1 MNKAMISKKYGNR
14 ESGALAASA
23 DLAKAYHDVVDF
35 TLGDPDLTT
44 PAAIIR
50 AAAEDALSGHTHY
63 TDSRGDGE
71 LIAAIVDFQKEIY
84 GVELSPENVFVTTS
98 ACHGM
103 WLVLETML
111 DEGDEVMIIEPYFA
125 PYADQVKMAG
135 GVPVFI
141 PTDPDEGFRP
151 NMDVI
156 REKVTKKTKALI
168 VNTPNNP
175 LGLCL
180 KKEELMALG
189 QLAQEKDFY
198 LIADDIYTA
207 FSYESPFVPMA
218 SLDDCKDRTITLR
231 SFSKNF
237 AMTGWRIGYILGD
250 KDFIAAAKSVNENN
264 VYTAPAISQRAALY
278 ALTHR
283 DEVQPAIVEEFK
295 KRTFHAYER
304 LKRLKNIRITEP
316 TGTFYLFVDIRP
328 TGLTEDEVWQ
338 KLLDEAHVL
347 TVKGSAFGESGRG
360 FLRLAVTVGVD
371 EIDKAFDRIEKMTIF
386 Q

>member
-14 ESGALAASA
+14 ESGGLAASA

-44 PAAIIR
+44 PAAIIH
-50 AAAEDALSGHTHY
+50 AAAEDALAGHTHY

-71 LIAAIVDFQKEIY
+71 LIAAIIDFQKETY

-111 DEGDEVMIIEPYFA
+111 DEGDEVLIIEPYFA
-125 PYADQVKMAG
+125 PYADQVKMAK

-151 NMDVI
+151 NVDVI
-156 REKVTKKTKALI
+156 RKKVTKKTKALI

-175 LGLCL
+175 SGLCL
-180 KKEELMALG
+180 KKEELVALG
-189 QLAQEKDFY
+189 RLAEEKDFY

-207 FSYESPFVPMA
+207 FSYDEPFVPMA
-218 SLDDCKDRTITLR
+218 SLNACKDRTITLR
-231 SFSKNF
+231 SFSKSF

-264 VYTAPAISQRAALY
+264 VYTAPAISQRAARY

-304 LKRLKNIRITEP
+304 LKRLKNIRIAEP
-316 TGTFYLFVDIRP
+316 AGTFYLFVDIRP

-338 KLLDEAHVL
+338 KLLAEAHVL

-371 EIDKAFDRIEKMTIF
+371 EIDKAFDRIEKMEIF

>member
-1 MNKAMISKKYGNR
+1 MSKAMISKKYGNR

-71 LIAAIVDFQKEIY
+71 LIAAIVDFQKETY

-175 LGLCL
+175 SGLCL

-189 QLAQEKDFY
+189 QLAEEKDFY
-198 LIADDIYTA
+198 LVADDIYTA

-218 SLDDCKDRTITLR
+218 SLDACKDRTITLR

-250 KDFIAAAKSVNENN
+250 KELIAAAKSVNENN

-304 LKRLKNIRITEP
+304 LKRLKNIRIAEP

-360 FLRLAVTVGVD
+360 FLRLAVTVGVE
-371 EIDKAFDRIEKMTIF
+371 EIDKAFDRIEKITIF

>member
-1 MNKAMISKKYGNR
+1 
-14 ESGALAASA
+14 
-23 DLAKAYHDVVDF
+23 
-35 TLGDPDLTT
+35 
-44 PAAIIR
+44 
-50 AAAEDALSGHTHY
+50 Y

-71 LIAAIVDFQKEIY
+71 LIAAIVDFQMETY
-84 GVELSPENVFVTTS
+84 GVELSAENVFVTTS

-156 REKVTKKTKALI
+156 REKVTKNTKALI

-175 LGLCL
+175 SGLCL
-180 KKEELMALG
+180 KKEELEALG
-189 QLAQEKDFY
+189 RLAEEKDFY

-218 SLDDCKDRTITLR
+218 SLDACKDRTITLR

-250 KDFIAAAKSVNENN
+250 KELIAAAKSVNENN
-264 VYTAPAISQRAALY
+264 VSTAPAISQRAALY

-304 LKRLKNIRITEP
+304 LKRLKNIRIAEP

-360 FLRLAVTVGVD
+360 FLRLAVTVGVE

>member
-1 MNKAMISKKYGNR
+1 MSKAMISKKYGNR

-71 LIAAIVDFQKEIY
+71 LIAAIIDFQKETY

-111 DEGDEVMIIEPYFA
+111 DEGDEVLIIEPYFA

-141 PTDPDEGFRP
+141 PTDPDEDFRP

-156 REKVTKKTKALI
+156 RKKVTEKTKALI

-175 LGLCL
+175 SGLCL
-180 KKEELMALG
+180 KKEELVALG
-189 QLAQEKDFY
+189 QLAEEKDFY

-218 SLDDCKDRTITLR
+218 SLDVCKHRTITLR

-237 AMTGWRIGYILGD
+237 AMTGWRIGYILGER
-250 KDFIAAAKSVNENN
+250 DFIAAAKSVNENN

-283 DEVQPAIVEEFK
+283 EEVQPAVVEEFK

-304 LKRLKNIRITEP
+304 LKRLKNIRIAYP

-338 KLLDEAHVL
+338 KLIDEAHVL

-360 FLRLAVTVGVD
+360 FLRLAVTVDVD
-371 EIDKAFDRIEKMTIF
+371 EIDKAFDRIEKMEIF

>member
-1 MNKAMISKKYGNR
+1 MNKTMISKKYGNR

-44 PAAIIR
+44 PAAIIC
-50 AAAEDALSGHTHY
+50 AAAEDALAGHTHY
-63 TDSRGDGE
+63 TNSRGDEE
-71 LIAAIVDFQKEIY
+71 LIAAIVDFQKETY
-84 GVELSPENVFVTTS
+84 GVDLSPENVFVTTS

-156 REKVTKKTKALI
+156 REKVTQKTKALI

-175 LGLCL
+175 SGLCL
-180 KKEELMALG
+180 KKEELEALG
-189 QLAQEKDFY
+189 QLAEEKDFY

-218 SLDDCKDRTITLR
+218 SLDACKNRTVTLR

-237 AMTGWRIGYILGD
+237 AMTGWRIGYILGE
-250 KDFIAAAKSVNENN
+250 KNFIAAAKSVNENN
-264 VYTAPAISQRAALY
+264 VYTAPSISQRAALY
-278 ALTHR
+278 ALAHR
-283 DEVQPAIVEEFK
+283 DEVQPAAVEEFK

-304 LKRLKNIRITEP
+304 LMRLKNIRIAEP
-316 TGTFYLFVDIRP
+316 KGTFYLFVDIRP

-347 TVKGSAFGESGRG
+347 TVKGSAFGESGRS

-371 EIDKAFDRIEKMTIF
+371 EIDKAFDRMEKMAIF

>member
-1 MNKAMISKKYGNR
+1 MSKAMISKKYGNR

-71 LIAAIVDFQKEIY
+71 LIAAIVDFQKKTY

-156 REKVTKKTKALI
+156 REKVTEKTKALI

-175 LGLCL
+175 SGLCL

-189 QLAQEKDFY
+189 QLAEEKDFY

-218 SLDDCKDRTITLR
+218 SLNACKDRTITLR

-250 KDFIAAAKSVNENN
+250 KDFISAAKSVNENN

-304 LKRLKNIRITEP
+304 LKRLKNIRIAEP
-316 TGTFYLFVDIRP
+316 AGTFYLFVDIRP

-371 EIDKAFDRIEKMTIF
+371 DIDKAFDRIEKMTIF

>member
-44 PAAIIR
+44 PAAIIH
-50 AAAEDALSGHTHY
+50 AAAEDALAGHTHY

-71 LIAAIVDFQKEIY
+71 LIAAIVDFQKETY

-111 DEGDEVMIIEPYFA
+111 DEGDEVLIIEPYFA
-125 PYADQVKMAG
+125 PYADQVKMAK

-151 NMDVI
+151 NVDVI
-156 REKVTKKTKALI
+156 RKKVTKKTKALI

-175 LGLCL
+175 SGLCL

-189 QLAQEKDFY
+189 QLAEEKDFY

-218 SLDDCKDRTITLR
+218 SLGACKDRTITLR

-237 AMTGWRIGYILGD
+237 AMTGWRIGYILGER
-250 KDFIAAAKSVNENN
+250 DFIAAAKSVNENN

-283 DEVQPAIVEEFK
+283 EEVQPAVVEEFK

-304 LKRLKNIRITEP
+304 LKRLKNIRIAYP

-338 KLLDEAHVL
+338 KLIDEAHVL

-360 FLRLAVTVGVD
+360 FLRLAVTVDVD
-371 EIDKAFDRIEKMTIF
+371 EIDKAFDRIEKMEIF

>member
-63 TDSRGDGE
+63 TNSQGDGE
-71 LIAAIVDFQKEIY
+71 LIAAIVDFQKETY

-151 NMDVI
+151 NMDAI
-156 REKVTKKTKALI
+156 RKKVTEKTKALI

-175 LGLCL
+175 SGLCL

-189 QLAQEKDFY
+189 QLAEEKDFY

-218 SLDDCKDRTITLR
+218 SIDACKDRTITLR

-304 LKRLKNIRITEP
+304 LKRLKNIRIAEP

-371 EIDKAFDRIEKMTIF
+371 DIDKAFDRMEKMTIF

>member
-1 MNKAMISKKYGNR
+1 MSKAMISKKYGNR
-14 ESGALAASA
+14 ESGGLAASA
-23 DLAKAYHDVVDF
+23 DLAKTYHDVVDF

-44 PAAIIR
+44 PEAIIR
-50 AAAEDALSGHTHY
+50 AAAEDALAGHTHY

-71 LIAAIVDFQKEIY
+71 LINAIVDFQRETY

-141 PTDPDEGFRP
+141 PTDPDGGFRP

-156 REKVTKKTKALI
+156 RKKVTKKTKALI

-175 LGLCL
+175 SGLCL
-180 KKEELMALG
+180 KKEELVALG
-189 QLAQEKDFY
+189 QLAEEKDFY

-218 SLDDCKDRTITLR
+218 SLDACKDRTVTLR

-237 AMTGWRIGYILGD
+237 AMTGWRIGYILGE
-250 KDFIAAAKSVNENN
+250 KSFIAAAKSVNENN

-283 DEVQPAIVEEFK
+283 DQVQPPVVEEFK

-304 LKRLKNIRITEP
+304 LTRLKNIRIAEP

-371 EIDKAFDRIEKMTIF
+371 KIDKAFDRMEKMTIF

>member
-1 MNKAMISKKYGNR
+1 MSKAMISKKYGNR
-14 ESGALAASA
+14 ESGCLAASA

-44 PAAIIR
+44 PEAIIR
-50 AAAEDALSGHTHY
+50 AAAEDALAGHTHY

-71 LIAAIVDFQKEIY
+71 LIAAIVDFQRETY

-141 PTDPDEGFRP
+141 PTDPDGGFRP
-151 NMDVI
+151 SMDVI
-156 REKVTKKTKALI
+156 REKASDKTKALI

-175 LGLCL
+175 SGLCL
-180 KKEELMALG
+180 KKEELVALG
-189 QLAQEKDFY
+189 QLAEEKDFY

-218 SLDDCKDRTITLR
+218 SLDACKDRTITLR

-237 AMTGWRIGYILGD
+237 AMTGWRIGYILGE
-250 KDFIAAAKSVNENN
+250 KNFIAAAKSVNENN

-304 LKRLKNIRITEP
+304 LTRLKNIRIPYP

-360 FLRLAVTVGVD
+360 FLRLAVTVGVND
-371 EIDKAFDRIEKMTIF
+371 IDKAFDRMEKMAIF

>member
-14 ESGALAASA
+14 ESGGLAASA
-23 DLAKAYHDVVDF
+23 DLAKAYHDVADF

-50 AAAEDALSGHTHY
+50 AAAEDALAGHTHY

-71 LIAAIVDFQKEIY
+71 LIAAIVDFQKETY

-103 WLVLETML
+103 WLVLETMI

-156 REKVTKKTKALI
+156 RKKVTKKTKALI

-175 LGLCL
+175 SGLCL

-264 VYTAPAISQRAALY
+264 VYTAPSISQRAALY
-278 ALTHR
+278 ALAHR

-304 LKRLKNIRITEP
+304 LKRLKNIRIAEP

-360 FLRLAVTVGVD
+360 FLRLAVTIGVD
-371 EIDKAFDRIEKMTIF
+371 DIDRAFDRIEKMTIF

>member
-1 MNKAMISKKYGNR
+1 MSKAMISKKYGNR

-71 LIAAIVDFQKEIY
+71 LIAAIVDFQKETY

-135 GVPVFI
+135 GVPVFT

-156 REKVTKKTKALI
+156 RKKVTDKTKALI

-175 LGLCL
+175 SGLCL

-189 QLAQEKDFY
+189 QLAEEKDFY

-218 SLDDCKDRTITLR
+218 SIDACKDRTITLR

-237 AMTGWRIGYILGD
+237 AMTGWRIGYILGE

-371 EIDKAFDRIEKMTIF
+371 DIDKAFDRIEKMTIF

>member
-1 MNKAMISKKYGNR
+1 MSKAMISKKYGNR

-71 LIAAIVDFQKEIY
+71 LIAAIVDFQKETY
-84 GVELSPENVFVTTS
+84 GVELSAENVFVTTS

-175 LGLCL
+175 SGLCL
-180 KKEELMALG
+180 KKEELEALG
-189 QLAQEKDFY
+189 RLAEEKDFY

-207 FSYESPFVPMA
+207 FSYDEPFVPMA
-218 SLDDCKDRTITLR
+218 SLNACKERTITLR

-264 VYTAPAISQRAALY
+264 VYTAPSISQRAALY

-304 LKRLKNIRITEP
+304 LKRLKNIRIAEP

-371 EIDKAFDRIEKMTIF
+371 DIDKALDRIEKMIIF

>member
-1 MNKAMISKKYGNR
+1 MNKRMISKKYGNR
-14 ESGALAASA
+14 ESGALAAGA
-23 DLAKAYHDVVDF
+23 DLAKACPDVVDF

-50 AAAEDALSGHTHY
+50 AAAEDALAGHTHY
-63 TDSRGDGE
+63 TNSRGDEE
-71 LIAAIVDFQKEIY
+71 LIAAIVDFQKETY
-84 GVELSPENVFVTTS
+84 DVDLSPENVFVTTS

-111 DEGDEVMIIEPYFA
+111 DEGDEVLIIEPYFA
-125 PYADQVKMAG
+125 PYADQVKMTG

-141 PTDPDEGFRP
+141 PTDPDEDFRP

-156 REKVTKKTKALI
+156 RKKVTEKTKAPI

-175 LGLCL
+175 SGLCL

-189 QLAQEKDFY
+189 QLAEEKDFY

-218 SLDDCKDRTITLR
+218 SLDACKDRTITLR

-250 KDFIAAAKSVNENN
+250 KDFITAAKSVNENN

-304 LKRLKNIRITEP
+304 LKRLKNIRIAEP

-371 EIDKAFDRIEKMTIF
+371 EIDRAFDRIEKMAIF

>member
-1 MNKAMISKKYGNR
+1 MKKPLISKKYAAQG
-14 ESGALAASA
+14 SGALAAGA
-23 DLAKAYHDVVDF
+23 DLAKAHPDVVDF

-44 PAAIIR
+44 PVAIID
-50 AAAEDALSGHTHY
+50 AAAADARAGHTHY
-63 TDSRGDGE
+63 TNSRGDE
-71 LIAAIVDFQKEIY
+71 ALIAAIVDFQKEVY
-84 GVELSPENVFVTTS
+84 GVDLSPDNVFVTTS

-141 PTDPDEGFRP
+141 PTDPEAGFRP
-151 NMDVI
+151 NIDVI
-156 REKVTKKTKALI
+156 REKVTDKTKALI

-175 LGLCL
+175 SGLCL
-180 KKEELMALG
+180 KKEELEALG
-189 QLAQEKDFY
+189 RLAEEKDFY

-207 FSYESPFVPMA
+207 FSYDGPFVPMA
-218 SLDDCKDRTITLR
+218 SLDACKDRTITLR

-237 AMTGWRIGYILGD
+237 AMTGWRIGYILGERN
-250 KDFIAAAKSVNENN
+250 FIAAAKSVNENN

-283 DEVQPAIVEEFK
+283 EEVQPAVVEEFK

-304 LKRLKNIRITEP
+304 LKRLNNIRIAYP

-338 KLLDEAHVL
+338 KLIDEAHVL

-371 EIDKAFDRIEKMTIF
+371 EIDKAFDRIEKMEIF

>member
-1 MNKAMISKKYGNR
+1 MSKAMISKKYGNR
-14 ESGALAASA
+14 ESVALAASA

-71 LIAAIVDFQKEIY
+71 LIAAIVDFQKETY

-175 LGLCL
+175 SGLCL

-189 QLAQEKDFY
+189 QLAEEKDFY
-198 LIADDIYTA
+198 LVADDIYTA

-218 SLDDCKDRTITLR
+218 SLDACKDRTITLR

-250 KDFIAAAKSVNENN
+250 KELIAAAKSVNENN

-304 LKRLKNIRITEP
+304 LKRLKNIRIAEP

-360 FLRLAVTVGVD
+360 FLRLAVTVGVE
-371 EIDKAFDRIEKMTIF
+371 EIDKAFDRIEKITIF

>member
-44 PAAIIR
+44 PAAIIH
-50 AAAEDALSGHTHY
+50 AAAEDALAGHTHY

-71 LIAAIVDFQKEIY
+71 LIAAIVDFQKETY

-111 DEGDEVMIIEPYFA
+111 DEGDEVLIIEPYFA
-125 PYADQVKMAG
+125 PYADQVKMAK

-151 NMDVI
+151 NVDVI
-156 REKVTKKTKALI
+156 RKKVTKKTKALI

-175 LGLCL
+175 SGLCL

-189 QLAQEKDFY
+189 QLAEEKDFY

-218 SLDDCKDRTITLR
+218 SLGACKDRTITLR

-371 EIDKAFDRIEKMTIF
+371 DIDKAFDRIEKMTIF